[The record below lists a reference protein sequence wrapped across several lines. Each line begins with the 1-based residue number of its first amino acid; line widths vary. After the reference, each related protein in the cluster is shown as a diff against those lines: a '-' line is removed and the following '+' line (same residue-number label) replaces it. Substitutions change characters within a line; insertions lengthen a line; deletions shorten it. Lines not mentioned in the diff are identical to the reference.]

1 MLLADEINR
10 AMPKTQ
16 SALLEAMA
24 EEQVTVD
31 GVTHRLAPPFF
42 VVATQN
48 PMDFAGTYP
57 LPDSQLDRF
66 MLRMSMGYPDRDAER
81 AMLGSVDRKSLLGT
95 LTPCLV
101 PEQIIELRHACATV
115 LASPALVEYVQ
126 ALLAASRQHPE
137 IRIGLS
143 PRAGLALLAA
153 ARAHAL
159 LAGRPHCVPE
169 DVQAVFAF
177 VAGHRLT
184 PRRERAARSRQARHA
199 TARDDAGALRAW
211 PRRSPHDWDL
221 RIRALAYAEQRLPA
235 LTRLRRSESLP
246 IRLDRRRIYVLP
258 TGFGVSFGLL
268 LFVML
273 IGALNYANNPA
284 LLADVSF
291 RRCGRREPL
300 RRVSRR

>member
-1 MLLADEINR
+1 VTTLAHAISARFQRVQLTPDMLPADIVGTRIYDATTATFRVEKGPVFTNILLADEINR
-10 AMPKTQ
+10 ATPKTQ

-81 AMLGSVDRKSLLGT
+81 AMLSSIDRRSLLET

-101 PEQIIELRHACATV
+101 PEQILELRHASTAV
-115 LASPALVEYVQ
+115 LATPALVEYVQ
-126 ALLAASRQHPE
+126 ALLAASRQHAE

-143 PRAGLALLAA
+143 PRAGLALLSA

-169 DVQAVFAF
+169 DVQAVFPF

-184 PRRERAARSRQARHA
+184 PGASAQRDREK
-199 TARDDAGALRAW
+199 
-211 PRRSPHDWDL
+211 
-221 RIRALAYAEQRLPA
+221 
-235 LTRLRRSESLP
+235 LTLQ
-246 IRLDRRRIYVLP
+246 
-258 TGFGVSFGLL
+258 
-268 LFVML
+268 L
-273 IGALNYANNPA
+273 IETTP
-284 LLADVSF
+284 V
-291 RRCGRREPL
+291 R
-300 RRVSRR
+300 